1 MKKDLVRQWMTTQ
14 IIKADPHMRLH
25 DALRVM
31 NRESIRALPV
41 VDEGQL
47 VGIVTKRDLLRADVT
62 TVMKDAWD
70 QYRRVGNTPLE
81 KLMSRP
87 VITINGNARA
97 AKAARMME
105 ENKIA
110 ALPVVAD
117 DKNLVGIV
125 TSTDMFRLLIEE
137 FPSLREM
144 ILVSDYMS
152 RDVQTIHPATTLLDA
167 QRLMAVKNIRAL
179 PVVQEGLLVGIITRT
194 DLLSAA
200 PGAAA
205 EGQYEITKQIL
216 TTPARFIMTS
226 APITVSET
234 DPITKAAA
242 LMQENKIHSLPVLDA
257 ARSLCGIITETDIF
271 RLIVNKF
278 M

>member
-1 MKKDLVRQWMTTQ
+1 MKKALVRQWMTTQ

-25 DALRVM
+25 DALRLM
-31 NRESIRALPV
+31 NRASIRTLPV
-41 VDEGQL
+41 VDDGQL

-62 TVMKDAWD
+62 TVMKDPWE

-81 KLMSRP
+81 KIMTHA
-87 VITINGNARA
+87 VITIDGDTQA
-97 AKAARMME
+97 AKAARIME
-105 ENKIA
+105 DNKIT
-110 ALPVVAD
+110 ALPVVGEGHAM
-117 DKNLVGIV
+117 VGIL
-125 TSTDMFRLLIEE
+125 TSTDLFRLLLEE
-137 FPSLREM
+137 IPGLHEIIR
-144 ILVSDYMS
+144 VSDYMS
-152 RDVQTIHPATTLLDA
+152 RDVQTISPVTTLLDA

-179 PVVQEGLLVGIITRT
+179 PVIQESLLVGIITRT

-205 EGQYEITKQIL
+205 EGQYEIAKQIL

-226 APITVSET
+226 APITVSES
-234 DPITKAAA
+234 DPVTKAAA

-257 ARSLCGIITETDIF
+257 ARSLCGIITETDLF

-278 M
+278 L